1 MKIRDDFKYKVI
13 KNFLTKAETSLLKD
27 YSILTIRHNEEYFDL
42 GQSSSVPNLCMFSDP
57 IMESLM
63 LQKRLLVQKQ
73 TGLELLPTY
82 TYWRAYTKF
91 SDLPKHKDRPSCEI
105 SVTVNMGSDGTPW
118 PIFMDNTPL
127 NLNPGDAAVY
137 LGCEV
142 EHWREEFQGD
152 WCSQVFMHY
161 VDKNGPYKSF
171 FKDGR
176 IHYGLKERYEN
187 I

>member
-1 MKIRDDFKYKVI
+1 
-13 KNFLTKAETSLLKD
+13 
-27 YSILTIRHNEEYFDL
+27 
-42 GQSSSVPNLCMFSDP
+42 MFSDP

>member
-1 MKIRDDFKYKVI
+1 MKLKDDFKYKLI

-27 YSILTIRHNEEYFDL
+27 YTRLTIRHNEQYFNL

-91 SDLPKHKDRPSCEI
+91 RL
-105 SVTVNMGSDGTPW
+105 
-118 PIFMDNTPL
+118 
-127 NLNPGDAAVY
+127 
-137 LGCEV
+137 
-142 EHWREEFQGD
+142 
-152 WCSQVFMHY
+152 
-161 VDKNGPYKSF
+161 
-171 FKDGR
+171 
-176 IHYGLKERYEN
+176 
-187 I
+187 